1 MALIP
6 ATHENLEGPQATKPL
21 TGWLVHAAKRRGTI
35 TYGQVKARLEK
46 ECGFDTVFTVA
57 VGRVAGAAMN
67 RILEHRPRAP
77 LLNVLLVATDT
88 GLPGKGALGYLANRY
103 PDLHWL
109 RKEGAHEDRRWAELV
124 DEEALAVY
132 AYTRWEELYREI
144 YKTRLVVREEDGEG
158 TERDERRPGG
168 GGEGPNH
175 RALRLRVTGEPGLV
189 RRGLKAETTETE
201 VELLWGDRVDV
212 VSYASDRTVAI
223 EVKSRDSN
231 WVDLRREVYQCV
243 KYRAVL
249 AVQDIRRDP
258 IVETWL
264 VTESPL
270 PGDLKALARRLGV
283 RTSEVARD

>member
-57 VGRVAGAAMN
+57 VGRV
-67 RILEHRPRAP
+67 
-77 LLNVLLVATDT
+77 
-88 GLPGKGALGYLANRY
+88 
-103 PDLHWL
+103 
-109 RKEGAHEDRRWAELV
+109 EDRRWAELV

-144 YKTRLVVREEDGEG
+144 YRTRLVVREEDGEG

-175 RALRLRVTGEPGLV
+175 RALRLRVIGEPGLV